1 MTIRHLT
8 VFVAVAEQGSMSAAP
23 KHLYISQPTVSQAIR
38 ELENHYNGLLFE
50 RLGKKLYLT
59 DRGKLLLPHAR
70 EMIRQFQQL
79 EELMQNQGQSSTLK
93 LGSTLTVGTCLT
105 PSIILDLQ
113 KKFPDLDVYSFVT
126 NTKNIEQKL
135 LRSELDAAVVEG
147 EIHSPDL
154 IVLPIIDDCLVLAA
168 GKKHPFYRRGR
179 IHVQELNDQK
189 FAVREYGSGT
199 RQLFEDY
206 TLRHGLKIRTAWE
219 ANSPQALMNAVL
231 YNQMLSVMSIRLMHH
246 EIRHRSVRV
255 FCNEAGEWNRKFK
268 LVYHKNKFLPLLS
281 LSWKR
286 SFTPISSWNYP
297 LSWVFWSRNKQ
308 GTHLISLKNGRTYRS
323 YDMYSRF
330 SFFISPERVGSFS
343 EPDI

>member
-1 MTIRHLT
+1 M
-8 VFVAVAEQGSMSAAP
+8 
-23 KHLYISQPTVSQAIR
+23 
-38 ELENHYNGLLFE
+38 
-50 RLGKKLYLT
+50 
-59 DRGKLLLPHAR
+59 
-70 EMIRQFQQL
+70 
-79 EELMQNQGQSSTLK
+79 
-93 LGSTLTVGTCLT
+93 
-105 PSIILDLQ
+105 
-113 KKFPDLDVYSFVT
+113 
-126 NTKNIEQKL
+126 
-135 LRSELDAAVVEG
+135 VEG

-154 IVLPIIDDCLVLAA
+154 VVLPIIDDCLVLAA

-179 IHVQELNDQK
+179 IHVQELNNQK

-206 TLRHGLKIRTAWE
+206 TLRHDLKIRTAWE
-219 ANSPQALMNAVL
+219 ANSPRALLNAVL

-255 FCNEAGEWNRKFK
+255 FCNEAGEWNRK
-268 LVYHKNKFLPLLS
+268 LLS

-297 LSWVFWSRNKQ
+297 LSWVFWNRNKQ
-308 GTHLISLKNGRTYRS
+308 GTYLISLKNGRTYRS